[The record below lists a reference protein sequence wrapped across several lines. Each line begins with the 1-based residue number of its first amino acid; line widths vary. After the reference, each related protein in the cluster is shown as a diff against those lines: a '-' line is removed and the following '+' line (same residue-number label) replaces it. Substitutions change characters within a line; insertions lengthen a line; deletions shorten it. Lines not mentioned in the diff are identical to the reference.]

1 MTFTLTCMA
10 AELARAVN
18 LVTFVS
24 GNSKQLAVLKSSMI
38 EVGGGSAVIAATD
51 MDHSVRVSFAAD
63 GEGRVFI
70 DTAALAQ
77 KSGALRPNSPVTI
90 SGDDKSVTVVQ
101 GKTRW
106 KLPTVDGTSFPF
118 EITQPIAG
126 DPVNIGCSEFINAIT
141 AARSVVRELGGGPIN
156 MGVYLDVQ
164 DGFRAVGADARGL
177 AVVQINNAPL
187 PISVLVPT
195 ASISAMFGVFRSA
208 EKLDIVA
215 GENGMTISA
224 DGVMYRTKLVEQNY
238 AEWRRA
244 QIAQT
249 KDISGSVIVDAA
261 DLIGSVKRATAI
273 AEDKS
278 KDGTSVAVRL
288 TFSDGE
294 CCATAK
300 NRNGE
305 EGVDFCPAEGDDG
318 SCMVTAG
325 FLLDVVGSFTSERL
339 KISMNTQAEG
349 AIQIESYP
357 ATEFENVR
365 VVMPRRL

>member
-24 GNSKQLAVLKSSMI
+24 GNSKQLAILKSSMI
-38 EVGGGSAVIAATD
+38 DVRDGQATISATD

-63 GEGRVFI
+63 GEGTVFI

-90 SGDDKSVTVVQ
+90 SGDDNAVTIAQ

-106 KLPTVDGTSFPF
+106 KLPVIDGAAFPH
-118 EITQPIAG
+118 EICQPIPG
-126 DPVNIGCSEFINAIT
+126 DAVQIGCGELINAMT
-141 AARSVVRELGGGPIN
+141 AARAVVRELGGGAIN
-156 MGVYLDVQ
+156 MGVFLDNR
-164 DGFRAVGADARGL
+164 DGFRAVGADSRGL
-177 AVVQINNAPL
+177 AVIQINSDPL
-187 PISVLVPT
+187 PLSVLVPT
-195 ASISAMFGVFRSA
+195 NSISAMFGIFKSA
-208 EKLDIVA
+208 DQLDVVVT
-215 GENGMTISA
+215 ENGMSLSA
-224 DGVMYRTKLVEQNY
+224 DGVMYRTKLVEQAY
-238 AEWRRA
+238 ADWRRA
-244 QIAQT
+244 QVAQT
-249 KDISGSVIVDAA
+249 KDISGSVILDAA
-261 DLIGSVKRATAI
+261 DLVAAIKRATAI

-288 TFSDGE
+288 TFADGE

-305 EGVDFCPAEGDDG
+305 EGVDYCPAEGDDG
-318 SCMVTAG
+318 TCMVTAG
-325 FLLDVVGSFTSERL
+325 FLLDVIGSFSSERL
-339 KISMNTQAEG
+339 KISLNTQTEG
-349 AIQIESYP
+349 AIQIEPYP
-357 ATEFENVR
+357 APAGENVR